1 MAKCVQHGSSTSS
14 VSVSP
19 SPADNHHY
27 PSSPS
32 KYKVLMITVLLAR
45 SQLAE
50 QGTIKIPIWYTLRP
64 TINPLIVLLSFIGA
78 TGYDSLPSMVYSN
91 GLSLAR
97 GTVTIKWVW
106 LMIDM
111 YLCYYF

>member
-19 SPADNHHY
+19 SPADNHHFS
-27 PSSPS
+27 PSPS

-50 QGTIKIPIWYTLRP
+50 PGIIKILIWYTLRP

-97 GTVTIKWVW
+97 GTMTIKWVW